1 MGIMLKA
8 LVSIAAI
15 ASLASSVVLPA
26 NTKQLARRDACSSG
40 LFANVLVI
48 GASSGGD
55 DFCES
60 RIESSGEVIAG
71 LEVWSDQNG
80 IRGILITYS
89 GGQAIMHGSQTGD
102 TNKAITLA
110 PGERVLAAALWG
122 DGQGRK
128 LGHIYLK
135 TDKQEFDVGMGKPNN
150 GYQINVGGGLLVGV
164 TGATADYI
172 ARLAFLFLSPKVV
185 SVSVSDMKIDSDP
198 TGTSDNLEPSYLIR
212 STMGNPS
219 GSNGSVSFT
228 VTGSEKVTQSTTWEQ
243 SSTATFGGSISIE
256 ISGEIAGIGTKA
268 TTGFEW
274 SFSDTSSQST
284 QISDEITLTQ
294 TAGPIVIAPGHGK
307 ACQIFAQKGN
317 GNFAYTS
324 TVTLNLDNGQSIQYQ
339 ENGNLVSVQYSQV
352 QASCDDANDPKDWS
366 STTNNPPAGV
376 QIVGKGL
383 VRRRPLPPLP
393 IL

>member
-1 MGIMLKA
+1 MGIMFKA
-8 LVSIAAI
+8 LLSIAAI
-15 ASLASSVVLPA
+15 ASLASSVILPE

-60 RIESSGEVIAG
+60 RIESSGEVISG
-71 LEVWSDQNG
+71 LEVWFDKKG
-80 IRGILITYS
+80 VKGILFTYS
-89 GGQAIMHGSQTGD
+89 GGQVSMRGSQIGD
-102 TNKAITLA
+102 NKAIKFA
-110 PGERVLAAALWG
+110 PGEQVLAATLWG
-122 DGQGRK
+122 DGKGRR

-135 TDKQEFDVGMGKPNN
+135 TDKQEFDVGMEKQNN

-185 SVSVSDMKIDSDP
+185 SVRVSDMKIDSDP
-198 TGTSDNLEPSYLIR
+198 TGSSDNLEPSYLIR
-212 STMGNPS
+212 SSMGNPS
-219 GSNGSVSFT
+219 GSNGSVSFK

-256 ISGEIAGIGTKA
+256 ISGQIAGIGTKA

-284 QISDEITLTQ
+284 QISDEVTLAQ
-294 TAGPIVIAPGHGK
+294 EIGPIVIAPGHGK

-324 TVTLNLDNGQSIQYQ
+324 TVTLNLSNRQSIQYQ

-383 VRRRPLPPLP
+383 IRRRPLPPLP
-393 IL
+393 VL